1 MSDDAVIDIPALYLA
16 GSWVSVPV
24 WRQPSLIGV
33 FYCHLNPSRQM
44 VGLKQPPRCI
54 FQCSGPKKELLKLMN
69 LCLRTSGRFF
79 WAILPSRLQQLVEEI
94 TGAVENIAWKN
105 WLQ

>member
-1 MSDDAVIDIPALYLA
+1 
-16 GSWVSVPV
+16 
-24 WRQPSLIGV
+24 
-33 FYCHLNPSRQM
+33 
-44 VGLKQPPRCI
+44 
-54 FQCSGPKKELLKLMN
+54 MN